1 MRSAKSYPARGRP
14 RQARGFD
21 PAASLNPSSSASC
34 EQLSVFEPPGGFLGA
49 LAAPG
54 FGTPREYLLLAM
66 SAAYDLSYLV
76 SLPPKAISK
85 RAKIV
90 PGTADGRGL

>member
-1 MRSAKSYPARGRP
+1 
-14 RQARGFD
+14 
-21 PAASLNPSSSASC
+21 
-34 EQLSVFEPPGGFLGA
+34 VFEPPGGFLGA

-54 FGTPREYLLLAM
+54 FGTPGEYLLLAMSAAGFGTPREYLLLAM
-66 SAAYDLSYLV
+66 SAAYDLRYLV
-76 SLPPKAISK
+76 SLPPKAIRE